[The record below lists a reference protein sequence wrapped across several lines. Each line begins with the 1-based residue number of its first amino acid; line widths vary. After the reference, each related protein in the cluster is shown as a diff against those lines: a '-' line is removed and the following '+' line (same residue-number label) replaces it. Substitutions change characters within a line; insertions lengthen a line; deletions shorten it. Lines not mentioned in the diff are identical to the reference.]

1 MKSRETPPT
10 KGLVGVATHGVLAIF
25 ISLMVFGVLVDPV
38 SKNGFQRG
46 HIGQE
51 LLEVLGTAGRIGK
64 TLCEEHVIGKPVVN
78 GLELMRLVRH
88 VLGQPK
94 LALIHHLGERQADL
108 AEMPLPVRA
117 ATNTLHTEPGKKG
130 QGSGYAGTE
139 QSGYSWVHDSEVW
152 KVVGIGLLSG
162 IFFGGLRILL
172 SLYFL
177 R

>member
-10 KGLVGVATHGVLAIF
+10 KGLVGVATHGLLAIF

-46 HIGQE
+46 HIGQD

-78 GLELMRLVRH
+78 
-88 VLGQPK
+88 
-94 LALIHHLGERQADL
+94 
-108 AEMPLPVRA
+108 
-117 ATNTLHTEPGKKG
+117 
-130 QGSGYAGTE
+130 GSGYAGTE

-152 KVVGIGLLSG
+152 KVVGIGLLGG